1 MSSDFKRE
9 EYKDEKVNLKRQM
22 QEMQVSSGTGLLDL
36 ENSTRCRQSSSNFD
50 TSANVR
56 SDRIPGH
63 NRVCR
68 IVKIAVGWRRRASRS
83 KTQMPFTSSC
93 PRHLSGTKRTR
104 CSRASANSFSRKQI
118 GRGKCLCGVL
128 SAAAEPPQPSC
139 TGSFLEGGGGF
150 CLSFERERQG
160 IHVWL

>member
-1 MSSDFKRE
+1 M
-9 EYKDEKVNLKRQM
+9 KRQM

-36 ENSTRCRQSSSNFD
+36 EHSTRCRQLSSDFD

-83 KTQMPFTSSC
+83 KTQMSFTSFY
-93 PRHLSGTKRTR
+93 PRHLSVTKRRRCRDISLPVSPTLR
-104 CSRASANSFSRKQI
+104 CSPYHHPPPPAHPYLEPSLTTHPC
-118 GRGKCLCGVL
+118 RGTRV
-128 SAAAEPPQPSC
+128 SPYPTVPEPP
-139 TGSFLEGGGGF
+139 
-150 CLSFERERQG
+150 LSPLQTEQDPLRSS
-160 IHVWL
+160 